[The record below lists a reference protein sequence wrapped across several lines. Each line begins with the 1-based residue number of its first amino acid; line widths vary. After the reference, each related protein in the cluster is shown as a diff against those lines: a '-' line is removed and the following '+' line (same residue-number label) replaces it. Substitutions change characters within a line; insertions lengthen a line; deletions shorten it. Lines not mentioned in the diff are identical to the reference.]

1 MTQVINELAPGHLN
15 GTKLALDDLTVGPGI
30 ARTLFGHSGNRF
42 PSILNVE
49 GADRM
54 ISFRTPFWGAYS
66 LMSFGRLKLTSFGF
80 YLSTFL
86 DMIKDP
92 ASVHT
97 RFGNPTNGT
106 GMAVMTGASVS
117 QRGVL
122 MADISVVPL
131 YEPTGMSDPI
141 AITQNNAPYTL
152 DSEPVLHTLGPCVV
166 EGERLDGIKGSGFS
180 LNHSYTAEPS
190 DGELYPRTADLIGG
204 DPQLV
209 ADHED
214 PRTLLAELGLNGV
227 PLSSGAIWYYRAY
240 VAGLVAS
247 TGISITAASGRCMP
261 SDMSARHRS
270 RARQGLVVDA
280 LSSSDGTHPLAVA
293 SGVSIPD

>member
-1 MTQVINELAPGHLN
+1 MTQKILELAPGSLN
-15 GTKLALDDLTVGPGI
+15 GTKLAIEDLTVGPGV
-30 ARTLFGHSGNRF
+30 ARTLYSHSGNRF
-42 PSILNVE
+42 ASILNVE
-49 GADRM
+49 GGDRT
-54 ISFRTPFWGAYS
+54 ISFRTPFWGAFS
-66 LMSFGRLKLTSFGF
+66 LIGFSRLKLTSYAF
-80 YLSTFL
+80 YLSRFL

-97 RFGNPTNGT
+97 KFANPTNGT
-106 GMAVMTGASVS
+106 GMAVIAGASVN

-131 YEPTGMSDPI
+131 YEPTGMTDPI
-141 AITQNNAPYTL
+141 AITHNNAPFTL

-166 EGERLDGIKGSGFS
+166 EGERLDGIKSSGFN
-180 LNHSYTAEPS
+180 LNHGYTAEPS
-190 DGELYPRTADLIGG
+190 DGELYPRTADLMSGE
-204 DPQLV
+204 PQLV

-214 PRTLLAELGLNGV
+214 PATLLTELGLNGV

-240 VAGLVAS
+240 SAGLVSS
-247 TGISITAASGRCMP
+247 TGISITAASGRCFAQ
-261 SDMSARHRS
+261 DMAARHRA
-270 RARQGLVVDA
+270 RARQGVVVDA